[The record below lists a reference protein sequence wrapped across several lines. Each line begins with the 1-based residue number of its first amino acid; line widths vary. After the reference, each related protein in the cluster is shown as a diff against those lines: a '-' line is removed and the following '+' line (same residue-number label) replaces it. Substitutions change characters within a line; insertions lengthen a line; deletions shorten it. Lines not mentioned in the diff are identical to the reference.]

1 MVISLVGAYR
11 KHSLNVPSILTAPV
25 GVIIGVSAAII
36 SIITG
41 WLSDIK
47 MGHCTT
53 GWWLSRKFCCL
64 ELSDEMEACAEWKN
78 WGGVEPFGWISYV
91 LFAVS
96 ICSHP
101 NNFSHVNKG
110 YHT

>member
-1 MVISLVGAYR
+1 MRIASI
-11 KHSLNVPSILTAPV
+11 KSPSILTAPV
-25 GVIIGVSAAII
+25 GVIIGVSAALI
-36 SIITG
+36 SIITA

-53 GWWLSRKFCCL
+53 GWWISRKFCCL

-78 WGGVEPFGWISYV
+78 WGGVEPFGWIAYV

-96 ICSHP
+96 ICFRP
-101 NNFSHVNKG
+101 NNFSHVNKD